1 MSLGYINKHLF
12 EGEQIIYEGRFHWVD
27 KIRPWLFLILL
38 GIIVIGIF
46 MFIVDLVRIQT
57 TEFAVTSRRVVM
69 KTGFLRA
76 RVIEITLDSIEGS
89 RIKQGPLGRIFGF
102 GELELEGRGD
112 SVISFPRMAK
122 PDVFRAQIEIARQ
135 ASHNS
140 PKGEA

>member
-1 MSLGYINKHLF
+1 MSLGYVSKHLF
-12 EGEQIIYEGRFHWVD
+12 KGEQIIHEGRFHWVD
-27 KIRPWLFLILL
+27 KIRPWLFLVLL

-46 MFIVDLVRIQT
+46 MFVVDLVRIQT

-112 SVISFPRMAK
+112 SKIEFPRMVK

-135 ASHNS
+135 AGQ
-140 PKGEA
+140 KAQADKA